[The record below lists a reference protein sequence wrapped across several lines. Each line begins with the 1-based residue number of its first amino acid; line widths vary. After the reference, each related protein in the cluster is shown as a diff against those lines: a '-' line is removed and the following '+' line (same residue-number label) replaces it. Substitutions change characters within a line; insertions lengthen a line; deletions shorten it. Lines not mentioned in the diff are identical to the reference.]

1 MMTAQISNLNSEF
14 GIPPSMAAPRTEP
27 FVAGTNIS
35 IKLAP
40 SSVFQ
45 RSNWQKRYS
54 AYLLMTDTVVICLS
68 VGFAQLVRFGP
79 TLTPW
84 GYPKFYV
91 PAFSILFAI
100 AWLSALSALRTRSPR
115 ITAACVD
122 EYRRVT
128 AASFWTF
135 GAIAIVS
142 LLLKLDIAR
151 GYLAVALP
159 VGTLGL
165 LLERR
170 LWHRHVA
177 RERVA
182 GRYRTAVLA
191 FGELDAV
198 TELASEL
205 VRNPADGYHV
215 VGVGIP
221 RYGRPR
227 GEFVTVN
234 GERIPIIGGEAE
246 MLDAVHTCG
255 ADTVAIAGTEAFGV
269 RGIRRLLWQLEP
281 LGVDLVVS
289 TGAMDVALSRMVMQP
304 IAGIPLLH
312 IEKPLYRNAKRFQK
326 YLFDMSFALA
336 VLVMTSPVL
345 LLTAIAI
352 KLTSS
357 GPVFYSS
364 ERIGVDGKLFS
375 MLKFRTM
382 VENADQMLDE
392 LENLNESDGLLFK
405 IHDDPRVTRVGKILR
420 RFSIDELPQFINVLR
435 GEMSV
440 VGPRPPLR
448 REVEE
453 YDCEILRRLLVKP
466 GVTGLWQVSGRS
478 DLAWDQAVR
487 LDLSYV
493 DNWSMIGDVLI
504 VAKTFGAVLRRD
516 GAY

>member
-1 MMTAQISNLNSEF
+1 MTAQISNFDSQF
-14 GIPPSMAAPRTEP
+14 GTSRPLSVARTAP

-35 IKLAP
+35 IKLPP

-45 RSNWQKRYS
+45 RSNWQKSYS
-54 AYLLMTDTVVICLS
+54 THLLLTDTAVIAVS
-68 VGFAQLVRFGP
+68 IAFAQIVRFGP
-79 TLTPW
+79 TLHPH

-115 ITAACVD
+115 ITAASVD

-135 GAIAIVS
+135 GAIAMVS

-165 LLERR
+165 LVGRR
-170 LWHRHVA
+170 AWHRHMA
-177 RERVA
+177 RQRVA
-182 GRYRTAVLA
+182 GRYRTAVLV
-191 FGELDAV
+191 FGEVDAA

-205 VRNPADGYHV
+205 MRNSADGYQV
-215 VGVGIP
+215 VGLGVP
-221 RYGRPR
+221 RYGVPR
-227 GEFVTVN
+227 GEYMTVN
-234 GERIPIIGGEAE
+234 GQRVPIIGGEAE
-246 MLDAVHTCG
+246 MLDAVHSCG
-255 ADTVAIAGTEAFGV
+255 ADTVAIAGTEAFGL

-281 LGVDLVVS
+281 MGVDLVVS
-289 TGAMDVALSRMVMQP
+289 TGAMDVALSRLVMQP

-312 IEKPLYRNAKRFQK
+312 IEKPLYRNAKRIQK
-326 YLFDMSFALA
+326 YLFDMCFALA
-336 VLVMTSPVL
+336 VLVLTVPL
-345 LLTAIAI
+345 LVITAVAI
-352 KLTSS
+352 KVTSS
-357 GPVFYSS
+357 GPVFYAS

-382 VENADQMLDE
+382 VENADQLLDDLRE
-392 LENLNESDGLLFK
+392 LNESDGLLFK
-405 IHDDPRVTRVGKILR
+405 IHDDPRVTRIGKILR
-420 RFSIDELPQFINVLR
+420 RFSIDEIPQFINVVR

-448 REVEE
+448 SEVEE

-478 DLAWDQAVR
+478 DLTWEQAVR

-493 DNWSMIGDVLI
+493 DNWSMMSDVLI
-504 VAKTFGAVLRRD
+504 VAKTFGAVLRKD

>member
-1 MMTAQISNLNSEF
+1 MMTAQISNFDSGFGTRQLVSMPKPNSV
-14 GIPPSMAAPRTEP
+14 
-27 FVAGTNIS
+27 VAGTNMS
-35 IKLAP
+35 IKLPP

-45 RSNWQKRYS
+45 RSKWQRRYS
-54 AYLLMTDTVVICLS
+54 SYLLMTDTLVIALS

-79 TLTPW
+79 TLNPP
-84 GYPKFYV
+84 GYSKLYV

-100 AWLSALSALRTRSPR
+100 AWLVAMSALRTRSPR

-135 GAIAIVS
+135 GAIAMVS

-191 FGELDAV
+191 FGEIGAV
-198 TELASEL
+198 TELVSEL
-205 VRNPADGYHV
+205 VRNPADGYDV
-215 VGVGIP
+215 VGVGVP
-221 RYGRPR
+221 RCGDAR
-227 GEFVTVN
+227 GEFVMVS
-234 GERIPIIGGEAE
+234 GQRIPIIGGEAE

-281 LGVDLVVS
+281 LGVELVVS
-289 TGAMDVALSRMVMQP
+289 TGAMDVALSRLVMQP

-326 YLFDMSFALA
+326 CLFDLSFAFA
-336 VLVMTSPVL
+336 VLLITSPL
-345 LLTAIAI
+345 LLITAIAI
-352 KLTSS
+352 KATSR
-357 GPVFYSS
+357 GPVFYSA

-392 LENLNESDGLLFK
+392 LEDLNESDGLLFK
-405 IHDDPRVTRVGKILR
+405 IHDDPRVTRVGKVLR
-420 RFSIDELPQFINVLR
+420 RLSIDELPQFINVLR

-478 DLAWDQAVR
+478 DLSWDQAVR

-493 DNWSMIGDVLI
+493 DNWSMIGDILI
-504 VAKTFGAVLRRD
+504 VAKTFGAVLRKD

>member
-1 MMTAQISNLNSEF
+1 MTAQISNFDSQF
-14 GIPPSMAAPRTEP
+14 GARQLVNTPRTDT

-35 IKLAP
+35 IKLPP

-45 RSNWQKRYS
+45 RSNWQRRYS
-54 AYLLMTDTVVICLS
+54 ACLLMTDTVVIALA
-68 VGFAQLVRFGP
+68 VGFAQLARFGP
-79 TLTPW
+79 TLNPP
-84 GYPKFYV
+84 GYPKLFV
-91 PAFSILFAI
+91 PAFSILFGI
-100 AWLSALSALRTRSPR
+100 AWLLALSALRTRSPR

-135 GAIAIVS
+135 GGIAIVS

-165 LLERR
+165 LLGRR

-191 FGELDAV
+191 FGEMDAV
-198 TELASEL
+198 KELAGEL
-205 VRNPADGYHV
+205 GRNPADGYDV

-221 RYGRPR
+221 RYGAAH
-227 GEFVTVN
+227 GESVVVN
-234 GERIPIIGGEAE
+234 SERIPIIGGEAE

-312 IEKPLYRNAKRFQK
+312 IEKPLYRNAKRLQK
-326 YLFDMSFALA
+326 CLFDMGFALT
-336 VLVMTSPVL
+336 VLVLTSPL
-345 LLTAIAI
+345 LLITAVAI

-357 GPVFYSS
+357 GPVFYSA

-382 VENADQMLDE
+382 VQNADQMLDQLKE
-392 LENLNESDGLLFK
+392 LNESDGLLFK
-405 IHDDPRVTRVGKILR
+405 IHDDPRVTRVGRILR

-478 DLAWDQAVR
+478 DLSWDQAVR

-493 DNWSMIGDVLI
+493 DNWSMIGDILI
-504 VAKTFGAVLRRD
+504 VAKTFGAVVRKD

>member
-1 MMTAQISNLNSEF
+1 MTAQISNFDSQF
-14 GIPPSMAAPRTEP
+14 GTRPSVDLPRADS

-35 IKLAP
+35 IKLPP

-54 AYLLMTDTVVICLS
+54 AYLLMTDTVVIALS

-79 TLTPW
+79 TLHPW

-100 AWLSALSALRTRSPR
+100 AWLLALSALRTRSPR
-115 ITAACVD
+115 ITTACVD
-122 EYRRVT
+122 EYRRVA

-135 GAIAIVS
+135 GAIAMVS

-165 LLERR
+165 LLGRR
-170 LWHRHVA
+170 FWHRHVA

-191 FGELDAV
+191 FGEIDAV
-198 TELASEL
+198 TELAGEL
-205 VRNPADGYHV
+205 SRNPADGYQV
-215 VGVGIP
+215 VGLGIP
-221 RYGRPR
+221 RYGSQR

-234 GERIPIIGGEAE
+234 GQRIPIIGGEAE

-312 IEKPLYRNAKRFQK
+312 IDKPLYRNAKRFQK
-326 YLFDMSFALA
+326 YLFDMSFAFV
-336 VLVMTSPVL
+336 VLVLTSPL
-345 LLTAIAI
+345 LLITAIAI
-352 KLTSS
+352 KMTSR

-382 VENADQMLDE
+382 VKDADQLLDDLKE
-392 LENLNESDGLLFK
+392 LNESDGLLFK
-405 IHDDPRVTRVGKILR
+405 IHDDPRVTRVGRILR
-420 RFSIDELPQFINVLR
+420 RLSIDELPQFINVLR

-478 DLAWDQAVR
+478 DLSWDQAVR

-493 DNWSMIGDVLI
+493 DNWSMIGDILI
-504 VAKTFGAVLRRD
+504 VAKTFGAVLRKD